1 MPNTGEMNGEA
12 TIKRLRRILLHRRQL
27 LAEGATDAQLAVRVR
42 RGDLVRVAIGW
53 YASGEDWHGA
63 DATDRHLLR
72 ALAVE
77 QNAQR
82 PPVFSH
88 SSAALLQQ
96 LPTLRIDPHRVHT
109 LAPAGMRSSSRHHL
123 ARHHADFSDD
133 ELVTVAG
140 LHCTDPTRTT
150 IDIARLMGLEA
161 GLVCA
166 DAVESG
172 GVGHARAQMLKRL
185 NRLPNGNGSRRAR
198 VTLEFASA
206 LAESPLES
214 MSRLQLARLG
224 FEVREQVSVPAHGG
238 GEYRIDFELI
248 GYETFL
254 EVDGRVEYTDE
265 HMRSGRSLDEL
276 LIEEKQRED
285 WIRGTTGYRCIRS
298 SWQHSQSPG
307 SMAQRLIAFG
317 IRPPAWPGPA
327 SRIDLY

>member
-1 MPNTGEMNGEA
+1 MPDTGEMDREA

-27 LAEGATDAQLAVRVR
+27 LAEGSTDAQLAVRVR
-42 RGDLVRVAIGW
+42 RGDLVRVAVGW

-63 DATDRHLLR
+63 DASDQHLLR

-96 LPTLRIDPHRVHT
+96 LPTPRIDPHRVHT

-150 IDIARLMGLEA
+150 IDIARLMGFEA

-166 DAVESG
+166 DAVLRARARESG

-185 NRLPNGNGSRRAR
+185 NRLPKGNGSRRAR
-198 VTLEFASA
+198 LTLEFASA

-254 EVDGRVEYTDE
+254 EVDGRVKYTDE
-265 HMRSGRSLDEL
+265 CMRGGRPLDEL
-276 LIEEKQRED
+276 LLEEKQRED
-285 WIRGTTGYRCIRS
+285 W
-298 SWQHSQSPG
+298 
-307 SMAQRLIAFG
+307 